1 MEHLIADSGIHFIS
15 REIEFNPSEPL
26 ILNNGRTLKYTFYD
40 GIDFLEGTRI
50 FDLMYYHNEEGKY
63 IPLGEL
69 QTADRAIVR
78 RPNGREELDESGLP
92 VMTPGYPTTLFTT
105 YNDDDEDLISINSL
119 QSFRV
124 KDPAD
129 SRTQVAAFDLLLDK
143 WLPMPMFY
151 KEVDGITSNL
161 PLGWC
166 RMKMTK
172 IGEGD
177 KKGVCKYRLVWAFDT
192 QLGEDELSILR
203 PYINRE
209 ESDSVEFCLCNKA
222 DLYMTFDAR
231 LGSKQVTIPEVMVA
245 RGIIATSE
253 LYRRTVTTAQAAVA
267 PDAYQR
273 ITKKKQEA
281 NIKFLI
287 QQANLRKSELKNNS
301 VKEFVR
307 MLKQI
312 NDDREGLNLENVEVS
327 AYASPDGG
335 FSINDKLAN
344 QRQKVS
350 EQYVN
355 QELKKIKMNANVDAK
370 YTAQDWEGFQELV
383 KASNIQDK
391 DIILRVLAMYKDP
404 QEREQQIK
412 NISSAFRELAD
423 GILPQLRRSRLIIN
437 YETIGRSDEQIL
449 DQIKAD
455 PKKLSAEELL
465 YGAALKE
472 TPAEQEAVY
481 KLATTVYPNDARAYN
496 NLATLA
502 YARGDYEA
510 AKSLLAQAL
519 RIDAKLPEAKANQGL
534 LALQGGDVKTAEL
547 LIASA
552 TDANGLSEIMGNL
565 NLAKGNYAQA
575 EQDFGDISS
584 NSAALA
590 QILNK
595 NYAAA
600 ESTLKHVKQA
610 DAVTDYLKAITYYR
624 MGNTTDAKTALQQA
638 TGKDQQ
644 LAKYAETDLEVK
656 Q

>member
-1 MEHLIADSGIHFIS
+1 MMQNKKILLLTVVSTMLFTSCSKLGPLSADNFTVSPNPLETQKGTVPATINGHFPAKYMNKKAVVTIIPELRYANGERVKGSTATFQGENVNDNNQVIAYQSGG
-15 REIEFNPSEPL
+15 NY
-26 ILNNGRTLKYTFYD
+26 TLKTNFAY
-40 GIDFLEGTRI
+40 
-50 FDLMYYHNEEGKY
+50 
-63 IPLGEL
+63 
-69 QTADRAIVR
+69 AD
-78 RPNGREELDESGLP
+78 
-92 VMTPGYPTTLFTT
+92 
-105 YNDDDEDLISINSL
+105 
-119 QSFRV
+119 
-124 KDPAD
+124 
-129 SRTQVAAFDLLLDK
+129 
-143 WLPMPMFY
+143 
-151 KEVDGITSNL
+151 
-161 PLGWC
+161 
-166 RMKMTK
+166 
-172 IGEGD
+172 
-177 KKGVCKYRLVWAFDT
+177 
-192 QLGEDELSILR
+192 
-203 PYINRE
+203 
-209 ESDSVEFCLCNKA
+209 CNKA

-287 QQANLRKSELKNNS
+287 QL
-301 VKEFVR
+301 VR

-472 TPAEQEAVY
+472 TPAEQEAV
-481 KLATTVYPNDARAYN
+481 ARAYN